1 MIFCTV
7 TRAVV
12 VRCTFGGLELLGVA
26 KGSQWWLEWHVVSV
40 TTDVC
45 LPAALIKVVVR
56 IDNRA
61 VRLG

>member
-26 KGSQWWLEWHVVSV
+26 KGSQ
-40 TTDVC
+40 
-45 LPAALIKVVVR
+45 
-56 IDNRA
+56 
-61 VRLG
+61 